1 MLVLPLQ
8 ALDKFL
14 IQYNLGQILLVV
26 YVLALLVALTQRS
39 GKLVAL
45 QSVAFGL
52 LFALVPSIDGPGYF
66 LYFGL
71 GLLIVAPLVFA
82 TAKR

>member
-1 MLVLPLQ
+1 MLIPPLQ
-8 ALDKFL
+8 VLDKFL
-14 IQYNLGQILLVV
+14 LQYNLGQVLLVV
-26 YVLALLVALTQRS
+26 YVLALLFALTQRS
-39 GKLVAL
+39 RKFVAI

-71 GLLIVAPLVFA
+71 GLLIAAPLVFA